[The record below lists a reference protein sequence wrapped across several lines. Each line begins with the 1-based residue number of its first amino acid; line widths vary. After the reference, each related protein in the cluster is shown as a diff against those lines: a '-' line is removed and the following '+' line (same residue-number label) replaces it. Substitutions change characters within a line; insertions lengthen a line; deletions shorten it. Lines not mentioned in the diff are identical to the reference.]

1 MSRPSNGHPAPQSYV
16 FHSDFLI
23 SLKKK
28 YDGYVAALENLK
40 YIYDVVNDRNL
51 DLKDSIK
58 ALSDELSKWKRN
70 RDLVTGRFIKNRK

>member
-1 MSRPSNGHPAPQSYV
+1 MQ
-16 FHSDFLI
+16 
-23 SLKKK
+23 
-28 YDGYVAALENLK
+28 LENLK

-70 RDLVTGRFIKNRK
+70 RDLVTGRFIKKQKIV